1 MLQESLLK
9 QAAGAVIDDLLYL
22 QRQLQREGQNYRAE
36 QVGSRVQAL
45 SQLLY
50 KFDYRVPK

>member
-1 MLQESLLK
+1 MSQDQLR

-36 QVGSRVQAL
+36 QVGSRAQAL